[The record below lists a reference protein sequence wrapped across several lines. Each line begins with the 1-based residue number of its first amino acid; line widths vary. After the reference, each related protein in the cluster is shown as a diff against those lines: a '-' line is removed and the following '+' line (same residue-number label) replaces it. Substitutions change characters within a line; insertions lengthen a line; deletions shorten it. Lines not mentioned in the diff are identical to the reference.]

1 MNVATIKSLLKLI
14 TLCGIDDYS
23 EENRENRMLIKLLKD
38 PDCGNL
44 DFENEEELEFC
55 VNYLMDECLTLDT
68 WLNAFNVI
76 DSFIH
81 ETWSNCWV
89 YQCIKP
95 NINKSTEN
103 RNFDTPIE
111 TEYLN
116 YLLDTKSVIQLKT
129 SPNLI
134 GDVLRCRNYEG
145 FEDFEKFDIC
155 HYFKF
160 LNDSGLQLS
169 QSQFIKSWIESG
181 WFWGVCHGSDR
192 PETYTRCHVLT
203 DLFWVL
209 CDVIVM
215 SRLR

>member
-1 MNVATIKSLLKLI
+1 MNVTSIKSLLQLTAKF
-14 TLCGIDDYS
+14 GINDYS
-23 EENRENRMLIKLLKD
+23 EDRENRMLFKLLTN
-38 PDCGNL
+38 PECGNM
-44 DFENEEELEFC
+44 DFENEEQIRFC
-55 VNYLMDECLTLDT
+55 VNYLMDECITLDQ
-68 WLNAFNVI
+68 WLKALNVA

-95 NINKSTEN
+95 NINKSTED
-103 RNFDTPIE
+103 RDFGTPIE

-116 YLLDTKSVIQLKT
+116 TVLDTKSVTQLET
-129 SPNLI
+129 SPRLI
-134 GDVLRCRNYEG
+134 GDVLKLREYEG
-145 FEDFEKFDIC
+145 FEDLEKIDIF

-169 QSQFIKSWIESG
+169 QSQFIKTWIESG

-192 PETYTRCHVLT
+192 PETYKGCYVLT

-215 SRLR
+215 SKLA